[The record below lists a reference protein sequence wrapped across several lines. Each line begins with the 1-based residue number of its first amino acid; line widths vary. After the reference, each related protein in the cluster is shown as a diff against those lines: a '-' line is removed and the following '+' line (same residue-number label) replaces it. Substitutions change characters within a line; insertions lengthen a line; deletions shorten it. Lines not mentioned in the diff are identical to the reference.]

1 MTYNIFWGGA
11 FMLYTIMLGLGSPI
25 KFMKK
30 HPYLQKLLIL
40 INISVTLCYMV
51 AIYLRINHNILTQNT
66 AVACFFL
73 SLMIVDWI
81 AVGQITYTINKKDL
95 KPFKDTPELIQGEFI
110 YIQVNQQDHSL
121 ENIQKATLIRL
132 LFITKLNVIV
142 SQADNIMEH
151 AMLVNTN
158 NKTFDKLLD
167 EYYNMSDLAKVHIT
181 KKQIKAAFAKQS
193 QSDEFQEL
201 LAQLQTSNHLI
212 DMSDTAISSNS
223 IAGAT
228 NLVKQ
233 NNYQAKT
240 ASFGYSVDV
249 LTALIYASFQ
259 ITNHEESSQLKSLR
273 KNF

>member
-1 MTYNIFWGGA
+1 
-11 FMLYTIMLGLGSPI
+11 MLYTIMLGLGSPI
-25 KFMKK
+25 KFMEK

-66 AVACFFL
+66 AAACFFL

-81 AVGQITYTINKKDL
+81 AVGQITYTTDEKDL

-158 NKTFDKLLD
+158 NKTFDELLD

-212 DMSDTAISSNS
+212 DMSDTAIISNA
-223 IAGAT
+223 IADAT